1 MKRLSLLTFVTL
13 SLIAT
18 NGHAQKLKN
27 TEVPDAVKS
36 ALSKQFPA
44 AGNVTWEK
52 EKGNFEANWGGKSK
66 EDNSVLFTPAGEFVE
81 KVVAIQV
88 AELPIGIMTYVR
100 DHYPGAKISEAG
112 KVTDS
117 KGKVSYEAEVK
128 GKDLLFDREGNFIKK
143 D

>member
-27 TEVPDAVKS
+27 AEVPDAVKS

-52 EKGNFEANWGGKSK
+52 EKGNYLK
-66 EDNSVLFTPAGEFVE
+66 
-81 KVVAIQV
+81 
-88 AELPIGIMTYVR
+88 
-100 DHYPGAKISEAG
+100 
-112 KVTDS
+112 
-117 KGKVSYEAEVK
+117 
-128 GKDLLFDREGNFIKK
+128 
-143 D
+143 